1 MILHDTLYHTVSI
14 QETNAN
20 QFSADIAL
28 HGKSMIF
35 QAHFPDLPILPGA
48 CLVQMSKEYI
58 EQKRQQKIQITL
70 FKNLKFL
77 RTINPLEYPEITA
90 HFVIQEKEGAY
101 LANVTYSK
109 QDIVFCKLDYL
120 FITQ

>member
-1 MILHDTLYHTVSI
+1 MILHEILYHTVSM
-14 QETNAN
+14 QETDTE

-28 HGKSMIF
+28 NGKSMIF
-35 QAHFPDLPILPGA
+35 QAHFPDLPVLPGA

-58 EQKRQQKIQITL
+58 EQKRQQQIRITL

-77 RTINPLEYPEITA
+77 RTINPLEYPEITI
-90 HFVIQEKEGAY
+90 HFAIQEKEGAY

-109 QDIVFCKLDYL
+109 QNTVFCKLDYL

>member
-1 MILHDTLYHTVSI
+1 MILQDTLYHTVSM
-14 QETNAN
+14 QETDSN

-28 HGKSMIF
+28 HGKSVIF
-35 QAHFPDLPILPGA
+35 QSHFPDFPILPGA

-90 HFVIQEKEGAY
+90 HFMIREKEGAY

-109 QDIVFCKLDYL
+109 QDVIFCKLDYL
-120 FITQ
+120 FIPQ